1 MSNYLKRL
9 GETTD
14 EKKTKV
20 NKAAEAHAKATVQK
34 AIAGFQAQSSTLEL
48 AYEAALGEN
57 PFNFQKV
64 FGLTK
69 EIADNEAALE
79 LAETILETEFEE

>member
-9 GETTD
+9 GETND
-14 EKKTKV
+14 EKKA
-20 NKAAEAHAKATVQK
+20 KANQSAEAHARASVEQQISGFKAK
-34 AIAGFQAQSSTLEL
+34 SSTLEL

-64 FGLTK
+64 FSLTK
-69 EIADNEAALE
+69 EIADNEDALG
-79 LAETILETEFEE
+79 LAESILESEFGD